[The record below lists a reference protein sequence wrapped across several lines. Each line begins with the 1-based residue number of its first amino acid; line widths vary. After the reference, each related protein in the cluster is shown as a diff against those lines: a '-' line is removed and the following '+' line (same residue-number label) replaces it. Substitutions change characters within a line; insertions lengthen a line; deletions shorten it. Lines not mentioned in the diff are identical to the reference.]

1 MKEFVDPS
9 INDLL
14 GDDVEGERNCI
25 VSSLIE
31 VLFVRSDFI
40 AIKCGIWD
48 KAVHTYVRIYIQS
61 CNDLWGI
68 MPSYLAWLLHT
79 NYNIINLL
87 HCLHCSRS

>member
-48 KAVHTYVRIYIQS
+48 KAVHTYVRIYTYNHATTYGES
-61 CNDLWGI
+61 CNR
-68 MPSYLAWLLHT
+68 T
-79 NYNIINLL
+79 
-87 HCLHCSRS
+87 